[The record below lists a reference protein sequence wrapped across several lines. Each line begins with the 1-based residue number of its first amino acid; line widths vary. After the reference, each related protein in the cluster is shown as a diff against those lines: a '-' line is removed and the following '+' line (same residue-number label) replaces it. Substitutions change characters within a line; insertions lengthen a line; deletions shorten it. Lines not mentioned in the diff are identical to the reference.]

1 MRQLQEGIQLTVIP
15 TTKFKTIRIFIRFS
29 TIHTRLQ
36 AVRRTLLTSVLETN
50 SQKYPLQTDLSAKLA
65 ELYGASFGMNV
76 SKKGNLHQVNVTLNL
91 VNGKY
96 INDDQILSEGID
108 FLKEVLFHPNQ
119 KAGLFDEET
128 FRLEKEN
135 LLDYIA
141 SVPEDKQAFA
151 SLQLQE
157 LYFGKDNAQGIPSFG
172 KISDLKATTNADL
185 MATYQKMLAEDVV
198 DIFVVGDVD
207 ETIVYDLFAQW
218 DFPKNSRKQPE
229 MFYTQALSPEVK
241 ERTVKEAVTQAKLNL
256 AYHTDIYYT
265 DEKRYALMVFNGL
278 FGGFPHSKLFMN
290 VREKNSLAYYAS
302 SSVDTFRGYLT
313 VQTGIEMSNQQK
325 VLDLIQEQLTSLAQ
339 GDFTDLAFEQ
349 TKAMLKNQ
357 ILLSLDNSQV
367 LIEMKYLHQ
376 WLPTTALDTQAYID
390 KLMQVSREE
399 VQEIAKQIHLQAVF
413 FLAAEGDMNE

>member
-29 TIHTRLQ
+29 TVHTRLQ
-36 AVRRTLLTSVLETN
+36 AVRRTLLTSVLETS
-50 SQKYPLQTDLSAKLA
+50 SQKYPLQTDLSSQLA

-76 SKKGNLHQVNVTLNL
+76 SKKGNLHQVNVTMNL

-96 INDDQILSEGID
+96 INDEKILAQGVD
-108 FLKEVLFHPNQ
+108 FLKEVLFYPNQ
-119 KAGLFDEET
+119 QAGLFDEET
-128 FRLEKEN
+128 FNLEKEN
-135 LLDYIA
+135 LIDYIT

-157 LYFGKDNAQGIPSFG
+157 LYFGQESNQGVPSFG
-172 KISDLKATTNADL
+172 LVEDLQATSNEDL
-185 MATYQKMLAEDVV
+185 MATYRELLAKDIV
-198 DIFVVGDVD
+198 DIFVVGDV
-207 ETIVYDLFAQW
+207 EEQRVYDLFAQW
-218 DFPKNSRKQPE
+218 DFPKTKRQMPT
-229 MFYTQALSPEVK
+229 MFYTQELQAKVK

-256 AYHTDIYYT
+256 GYHTGIYYT
-265 DEKRYALMVFNGL
+265 DEKRYALTVFNGL

-290 VREKNSLAYYAS
+290 VREKESLAYYAS

-313 VQTGIEMSNQQK
+313 VQTGIETSNRQQ
-325 VLDLIQEQLTSLAQ
+325 VLQLIEEQLTSLAN

-357 ILLSLDNSQV
+357 ILLSLDNAQV

-376 WLPTTALDTQAYID
+376 WLPESAMDTPAYIE
-390 KLMQVSREE
+390 KLMQVSRED
-399 VQEIAKQIHLQAVF
+399 VQAIAKQIQLQAIF
-413 FLAAEGDMNE
+413 FLATEGDMND